1 MDNNWDETF
10 LVTERSD
17 WTKVCGNDHLQDTDI
32 FYQQENNEKC
42 RLWEQFCKDKDQEAE
57 NKSLQK
63 WNDFLK
69 EKYK

>member
-1 MDNNWDETF
+1 MEYVLIQMRGSMNWREIMTEEEIQFLDNDA
-10 LVTERSD
+10 
-17 WTKVCGNDHLQDTDI
+17 H
-32 FYQQENNEKC
+32 YQQESDE
-42 RLWEQFCKDKDQEAE
+42 RDRYWWEQQDKEMQ